1 MSIED
6 LEEEIEKLLDQRDT
20 LEEKCDTLPKCE
32 EDDGCDT
39 CQVYEKISAI
49 DDKIEALE
57 GKIEA
62 LMGDEEENDDE

>member
-6 LEEEIEKLLDQRDT
+6 LEEEIENLLDQRDK

-57 GKIEA
+57 EKIEA
-62 LMGDEEENDDE
+62 LMGDEEEEDE